1 MSDIMP
7 TPLDIAWSVL
17 KADPDARIYDGRFQ
31 GGFSGPDGM
40 RHQTLHPGALAY
52 MRRSGTEGPKRNAH
66 IVGGPTMM
74 TSAGTPEQHYG
85 RMDSEGYVVP
95 NTNRTVMNSVMAD
108 DPQYN
113 SRGQRSDPS
122 QFNDKLTRHGFGQ
135 VRHRTLQDAYQAKTP
150 HEAMM
155 NLQNMPQE
163 FSPEEVAGMPTFQ
176 DSINPQIGNPDGV
189 QMLPYG
195 NQFIPDFRQQQLE
208 EFANE
213 RRQDRLADSFY
224 NGSMSEGNR

>member
-1 MSDIMP
+1 MR
-7 TPLDIAWSVL
+7 PLELAWSVL
-17 KADPDARIYDGRFQ
+17 KANPDARIYDGRFK
-31 GGFSGPDGM
+31 GGYSGPDGT

-74 TSAGTPEQHYG
+74 TTVGTPEERYG

-113 SRGQRSDPS
+113 SRGQHSYPNRFYDELSG
-122 QFNDKLTRHGFGQ
+122 LGFGHAN
-135 VRHRTLQDAYQAKTP
+135 HRTLQDAYQAKTP

-155 NLQNMPQE
+155 NLLNMPQE

-176 DSINPQIGNPDGV
+176 DSIRPRIGNPDGV
-189 QMLPYG
+189 QMLPEN
-195 NQFIPDFRQQQLE
+195 NQFIPDYR
-208 EFANE
+208 
-213 RRQDRLADSFY
+213 
-224 NGSMSEGNR
+224 

>member
-1 MSDIMP
+1 MR
-7 TPLDIAWSVL
+7 PLDIAWSVL
-17 KADPDARIYDGRFQ
+17 KADPAARLHDGRFQ
-31 GGFSGPDGM
+31 GGYSGPDGM

-52 MRRSGTEGPKRNAH
+52 MRRSGTEGPKRNAQ
-66 IVGGPTMM
+66 ISGGPAMM
-74 TSAGTPEQHYG
+74 TSVGTPEERYG

-113 SRGQRSDPS
+113 SRGQNSRPDITYDRQGRSFPT
-122 QFNDKLTRHGFGQ
+122 LTE
-135 VRHRTLQDAYQAKTP
+135 QDAYQAKTP

-176 DSINPQIGNPDGV
+176 DSTKPQIGNPDGV

-224 NGSMSEGNR
+224 NGFMSEGNR